1 MLQIQEQKGLDIVR
15 RDWCPL
21 SKDAGNFAL
30 REILSGKPRET
41 VVEAIHAH
49 LGEVGLTPMCLEM
62 PWVNCC
68 RPNQHSIRSYC
79 ALSCLIHGKGLGGQ
93 LRPFGQLW
101 CG

>member
-1 MLQIQEQKGLDIVR
+1 MLDLNLRLQPTVLQVQEQKGLDIVR

-49 LGEVGLTPMCLEM
+49 LGEVGPAPNCLEL
-62 PWVNCC
+62 PCVSCWRRDLQSVVS
-68 RPNQHSIRSYC
+68 RC
-79 ALSCLIHGKGLGGQ
+79 ALSCLTS
-93 LRPFGQLW
+93 
-101 CG
+101 